1 MKESLYVSLCVDLD
15 LLHICMCVSGDIKKS
30 NIKALTLHLP
40 ATLFS
45 FFFEYI

>member
-30 NIKALTLHLP
+30 NIKAVTLP
-40 ATLFS
+40 AKLFS